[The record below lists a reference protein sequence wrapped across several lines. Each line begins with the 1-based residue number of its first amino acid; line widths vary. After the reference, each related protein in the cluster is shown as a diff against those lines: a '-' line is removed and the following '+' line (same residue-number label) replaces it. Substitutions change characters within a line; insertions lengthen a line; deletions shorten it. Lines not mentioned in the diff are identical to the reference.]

1 MIRSAAGMAL
11 AAGLLAACA
20 GGAQPDAANSTSPTP
35 AVSATASPSTSPSP
49 SVTPTPS
56 PSRPPVS
63 SPGSSPPVVAGGLP
77 QWLRDGVVTRL
88 PTTRRVV
95 ALTFDGGS
103 AAQGATAILA
113 ALSAARV
120 HATFFLTGDFVRR
133 YPLVVAAIVRGGHVI
148 GNHTMTHPHT
158 TALSTAA
165 LQREIT
171 DTAARIQAATGISPR
186 PWFRFP
192 YGEYDTRSLTAV
204 HALGYGAIGWT
215 VDTLGWEGKE
225 AGTSSDVVGRVLRG
239 LRPGEIVL
247 MHLGANP
254 DDGTTYDAVALATI
268 IAKVRAAGYDF
279 VSLAAS
285 GASGP

>member
-1 MIRSAAGMAL
+1 MI
-11 AAGLLAACA
+11 AAGLLAGCGA
-20 GGAQPDAANSTSPTP
+20 GAPPPAAISTPPAPTASATAEPSGSPTP
-35 AVSATASPSTSPSP
+35 SASTSPS
-49 SVTPTPS
+49 TPTPS
-56 PSRPPVS
+56 R
-63 SPGSSPPVVAGGLP
+63 SPSPPPAGTGGLP

-88 PTTRRVV
+88 PTTSRVV

-103 AAQGATAILA
+103 GAQGATAILA
-113 ALSAARV
+113 ALSAAHIR
-120 HATFFLTGDFVRR
+120 ATFFLTGDFVRR

-148 GNHTMTHPHT
+148 GNHTATHPHISTLT
-158 TALSTAA
+158 TAE

-171 DTAARIQAATGISPR
+171 DTAARIQGATGTSPR

-192 YGEYDTRSLTAV
+192 YGEYNARSLATV

-225 AGTSSDVVGRVLRG
+225 AGTPGDVVTRVLRG

-254 DDGTTYDAVALATI
+254 EDGTTYDAAALPSV
-268 IAKVRAAGYDF
+268 IAAVRAAGYGF
-279 VSLAAS
+279 VPLT
-285 GASGP
+285 